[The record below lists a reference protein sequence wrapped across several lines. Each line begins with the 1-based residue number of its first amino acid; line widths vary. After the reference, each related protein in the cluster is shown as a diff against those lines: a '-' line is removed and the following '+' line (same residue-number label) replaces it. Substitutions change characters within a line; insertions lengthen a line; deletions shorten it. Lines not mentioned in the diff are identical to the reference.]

1 MLVTVSDRDLLFP
14 TVTLPKFRLVGF
26 ATSVP
31 CETPVPDNGTFT
43 VGLDALDV
51 IVMLPATV
59 PEEVGEKMTLKLT
72 L

>member
-1 MLVTVSDRDLLFP
+1 MFP
-14 TVTLPKFRLVGF
+14 TVTPPKLRLVGF
-26 ATSVP
+26 APSVL

>member
-1 MLVTVSDRDLLFP
+1 MFP
-14 TVTLPKFRLVGF
+14 TVTPPKLRLVGF
-26 ATSVP
+26 APSVP

-59 PEEVGEKMTLKLT
+59 P
-72 L
+72 